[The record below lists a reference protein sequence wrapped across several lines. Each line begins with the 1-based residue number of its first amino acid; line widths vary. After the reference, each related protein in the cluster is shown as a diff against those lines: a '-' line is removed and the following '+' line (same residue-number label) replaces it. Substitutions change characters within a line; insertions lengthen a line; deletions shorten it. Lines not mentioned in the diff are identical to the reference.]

1 MVHIFSLRS
10 PEAFYR
16 VIFLR
21 LTFKVC
27 QFLRLTAIGFK
38 PYSGPRNWKKVKEKL
53 NIACELKKKK
63 KGKRTRKWNCFATP
77 VCRDHAWHNPN
88 SEVAFVILPLRHR
101 SFIIALERRGEGWGG
116 YWLWDDKSHSIAPTR
131 LCFIPVIPQHW
142 QLIGSQFS
150 IVTQN
155 SPAPDPRSPIS
166 DPRPSTPSLTPSL
179 AARWQIIFYSPPF
192 ILCRRRLF
200 SLILL
205 PQR

>member
-77 VCRDHAWHNPN
+77 VCRDRAWHNPN
-88 SEVAFVILPLRHR
+88 SEVAFVILSLRHK
-101 SFIIALERRGEGWGG
+101 SFIIASERRGGG
-116 YWLWDDKSHSIAPTR
+116 MGRILVVGRLKSLDRPYKALFYS
-131 LCFIPVIPQHW
+131 C
-142 QLIGSQFS
+142 
-150 IVTQN
+150 N
-155 SPAPDPRSPIS
+155 SP
-166 DPRPSTPSLTPSL
+166 TLTVN
-179 AARWQIIFYSPPF
+179 WQSIFYSHTKFSGPRPP
-192 ILCRRRLF
+192 IPDLRPPTLDPIPHP
-200 SLILL
+200 LIGGSVADNFL
-205 PQR
+205 

>member
-63 KGKRTRKWNCFATP
+63 NGQENETVLLHLCVEIVHDITPTRK
-77 VCRDHAWHNPN
+77 
-88 SEVAFVILPLRHR
+88 
-101 SFIIALERRGEGWGG
+101 
-116 YWLWDDKSHSIAPTR
+116 
-131 LCFIPVIPQHW
+131 
-142 QLIGSQFS
+142 
-150 IVTQN
+150 
-155 SPAPDPRSPIS
+155 
-166 DPRPSTPSLTPSL
+166 
-179 AARWQIIFYSPPF
+179 
-192 ILCRRRLF
+192 
-200 SLILL
+200 
-205 PQR
+205 